1 MLPKRRLQDRVGNPA
16 TVLGHGARFEG
27 QISGSGHFLIAGE
40 VQGNAVIEGA
50 LTLTEGSRWKG
61 TIVVDDAI
69 LAGEFDGELNAK
81 GKIEL
86 TATAR
91 VKGKIA
97 AASIAMAQGAVVQ
110 GDVTVASEDDVRRFE
125 EQRDQ

>member
-16 TVLGHGARFEG
+16 TVLGHGARIEG

-50 LTLTEGSRWKG
+50 LTLAEGSRWKG

-69 LAGEFDGELNAK
+69 LAGEFDGELKAK